1 MYILGKYG
9 FSARGRRRIRLLK
22 PVTTVIGSYPILPDL
37 VELERYSSI
46 SKVAMEGEEPSD
58 LISRTIE
65 LSVKDFL
72 SAGIEVPSTGQ
83 TRKDFIRLFLDPDHV
98 SNIRTAGY
106 DVSVNG
112 KISRTSSLRLS
123 DVLYAKRFVSKY
135 QKFKEPLTDPYT
147 LARNCKIEGSS
158 YKDVKELSFDLAK
171 IVLNPEALDLQSQG
185 GVDYVQFDGPYY
197 SSEHLFPE
205 YIGEL
210 YQSLTE
216 GIDVPVVLHVCGD
229 TASIFKEL
237 IKIKGI
243 DILSLDFTYNPELI
257 DEVAKH
263 NFDQKIGFGCVKT
276 ATNDVEPVSAIR
288 RLIEMGV
295 KKIGEDR
302 IAMIHPACGQRQ
314 ISIDAAYLK
323 NVNMVIAR
331 NEVFFGEPIT
341 KNIIAKASPLKEE
354 LDPDGYFLLQ
364 VDHESKLIIATR
376 YSLEN
381 IPKVVVKGNSGE
393 KVLNSILLS
402 KLATDARQYSYLGY
416 ELSKAEVALR
426 SNMPYR
432 QHRVLT
438 ITK

>member
-1 MYILGKYG
+1 M
-9 FSARGRRRIRLLK
+9 
-22 PVTTVIGSYPILPDL
+22 
-37 VELERYSSI
+37 
-46 SKVAMEGEEPSD
+46 
-58 LISRTIE
+58 
-65 LSVKDFL
+65 
-72 SAGIEVPSTGQ
+72 
-83 TRKDFIRLFLDPDHV
+83 
-98 SNIRTAGY
+98 
-106 DVSVNG
+106 
-112 KISRTSSLRLS
+112 
-123 DVLYAKRFVSKY
+123 
-135 QKFKEPLTDPYT
+135 
-147 LARNCKIEGSS
+147 
-158 YKDVKELSFDLAK
+158 
-171 IVLNPEALDLQSQG
+171 
-185 GVDYVQFDGPYY
+185 
-197 SSEHLFPE
+197 
-205 YIGEL
+205 
-210 YQSLTE
+210 
-216 GIDVPVVLHVCGD
+216 VLHVCGD

-426 SNMPYR
+426 SNIPYR

>member
-1 MYILGKYG
+1 MGKYG
-9 FSARGRRRIRLLK
+9 LSDRGRRRFGLMK

-46 SKVAMEGEEPSD
+46 SKMAMEGEEPSD

-65 LSVKDFL
+65 LSVKDFI

-98 SNIRTAGY
+98 SNIDNVGY

-112 KISRTSSLRLS
+112 RIARKSSIRLS
-123 DVLYAKRFVSKY
+123 DVHYAKRFLPKSR
-135 QKFKEPLTDPYT
+135 KFKEPLTDPYT
-147 LARNCKIEGSS
+147 LARNCKIVGSS
-158 YKDVKELSFDLAK
+158 YRDVRELSFDLAK
-171 IVLNPEALDLQSQG
+171 TVLNPEALELQSQG

-197 SSEHLFPE
+197 SSEHMFPE

-210 YQSLTE
+210 YQSLLE
-216 GIDVPVVLHVCGD
+216 GINVPVVLHVCGD

-263 NFDQKIGFGCVKT
+263 SFDQKIGFGCVKT
-276 ATNDVEPVSAIR
+276 ATNDIEPVSAIR
-288 RLIEMGV
+288 SLIEIGV

-314 ISIDAAYLK
+314 ITTDAAYMK

-331 NEVFFGEPIT
+331 NEVFYGEPLT
-341 KNIIAKASPLKEE
+341 KNIIAKASPPKDGSDL
-354 LDPDGYFLLQ
+354 DGYFLLQ
-364 VDHESKLIIATR
+364 VDHESKIIIATR
-376 YSLEN
+376 YSSEN

-402 KLATDARQYSYLGY
+402 ELAPDARQSSYLGY
-416 ELSKAEVALR
+416 ELSKAEMALR
-426 SNMPYR
+426 SNIPYR
-432 QHRVLT
+432 QHQILK